1 MEDEAEDL
9 APEREECTK
18 EEEAVLPR
26 DETDQALDWIK
37 LTVKPLSKEA
47 SIPLLSSQVTQS
59 KTLQTLPTASVKELL
74 LTAESLSYYEEPNAS
89 RQ

>member
-26 DETDQALDWIK
+26 DESEQALDWIK

-59 KTLQTLPTASVKELL
+59 KTSHKSPKASVKELS
-74 LTAESLSYYEEPNAS
+74 LTEESLSDYAKTNAS